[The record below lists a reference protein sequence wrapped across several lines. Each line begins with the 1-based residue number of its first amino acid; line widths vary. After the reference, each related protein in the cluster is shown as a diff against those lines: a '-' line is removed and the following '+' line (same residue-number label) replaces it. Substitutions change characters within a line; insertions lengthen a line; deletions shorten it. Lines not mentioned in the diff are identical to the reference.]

1 MPQNRKK
8 VPFSGKQKKLQ
19 LLAKRQSR
27 NNLLPNEATDS
38 TTDES
43 DAAQA
48 GESSGFIQKINFQ
61 PSVSRRN
68 ANRYALSFH
77 RETVKEMK
85 AQKDAARK
93 PIQFILRSDLETGDE
108 YFQGYDFPIR
118 PPWAYEM
125 SKEQV
130 DRNEN
135 RYFTEYVMKLER
147 GHAEQGKMLSYCEL
161 NLETWRQLWRVL
173 EISDIILVIVDAR
186 YPSLLFP
193 PALFEYVTQTLSK
206 HMILV
211 LNKID
216 LVPSHIVLAWKHYFE
231 EKYKDIRVIL
241 FTSYPSYNL
250 RSVPERD
257 GAAGGLKILRRR
269 GKMRMA
275 KEGAYQIQQTCKAI
289 VKGEVDITS
298 WENKIIDEI
307 KGMQLDEAL
316 PSTRFGQMPCGTA
329 DIKSN
334 HGGETATSPI
344 HIDDT
349 DFDMKERTRFQNG
362 ILTVGCVG
370 FPNVGKS
377 SLMNAL
383 MGKKVVSVSK
393 TPGHTKHFQTI
404 FLTNNVRLC
413 DCPGLVFPSC
423 VPRKL
428 QVLIGSYPIAQL
440 REPFASVQYLAER
453 IDLIKT
459 LNIKVDGLWSA
470 MEICDAWA
478 MARGFLTAKAGRLDT
493 NRSANHILRMTL
505 NGQIVM
511 ALLPPGF
518 VAKED
523 MWQAHE
529 GISDVEAIKA
539 LGISE
544 DLVEVDENFD
554 SDSENDDD
562 TKDEES
568 DNEENSQDDDDAIK
582 PKRNAFDLLDDDD
595 ED

>member
-1 MPQNRKK
+1 MQ
-8 VPFSGKQKKLQ
+8 
-19 LLAKRQSR
+19 
-27 NNLLPNEATDS
+27 
-38 TTDES
+38 
-43 DAAQA
+43 
-48 GESSGFIQKINFQ
+48 
-61 PSVSRRN
+61 
-68 ANRYALSFH
+68 
-77 RETVKEMK
+77 
-85 AQKDAARK
+85 
-93 PIQFILRSDLETGDE
+93 
-108 YFQGYDFPIR
+108 
-118 PPWAYEM
+118 
-125 SKEQV
+125 
-130 DRNEN
+130 
-135 RYFTEYVMKLER
+135 
-147 GHAEQGKMLSYCEL
+147 
-161 NLETWRQLWRVL
+161 
-173 EISDIILVIVDAR
+173 
-186 YPSLLFP
+186 SLLFP
-193 PALFEYVTQTLSK
+193 PSLFEYVTKQLSK

-216 LVPSHIVLAWKHYFE
+216 LVPSHIVLAWKFYFE

-275 KEGAYQIQQTCKAI
+275 KEGAFQIQQACKAI
-289 VKGEVDITS
+289 VKGEVDISS

-307 KGMQLDEAL
+307 KGMQLDESL
-316 PSTRFGQMPCGTA
+316 PSTSFDPSANANSARG
-329 DIKSN
+329 S
-334 HGGETATSPI
+334 TATDSNAASTAAV

-459 LNIKVDGLWSA
+459 LNIKVDG
-470 MEICDAWA
+470 
-478 MARGFLTAKAGRLDT
+478 
-493 NRSANHILRMTL
+493 
-505 NGQIVM
+505 
-511 ALLPPGF
+511 
-518 VAKED
+518 
-523 MWQAHE
+523 
-529 GISDVEAIKA
+529 
-539 LGISE
+539 
-544 DLVEVDENFD
+544 
-554 SDSENDDD
+554 
-562 TKDEES
+562 
-568 DNEENSQDDDDAIK
+568 
-582 PKRNAFDLLDDDD
+582 
-595 ED
+595 